1 MSPVATE
8 GVEEEGESKAEDGAD
23 EEEEEDQLLAD
34 LQVGVALVAQR
45 LHIED
50 DRAHYE
56 GYETD
61 QVSPDVPWKQQG
73 FGRRISLVYN
83 LRPVSLCTP
92 RILLKHS
99 ATLLSS
105 GLCENLMKVCLL
117 LSML

>member
-8 GVEEEGESKAEDGAD
+8 SVEEEGESKAEDGAD

-34 LQVGVALVAQR
+34 LQISVTLVAQR

-61 QVSPDVPWKQQG
+61 QVSPDVPWKQQV
-73 FGRRISLVYN
+73 FGRRISLVHS

-105 GLCENLMKVCLL
+105 GL
-117 LSML
+117 

>member
-1 MSPVATE
+1 MAAECVK
-8 GVEEEGESKAEDGAD
+8 EEGESKAEDGSD
-23 EEEEEDQLLAD
+23 EEEEEDELLPYVE
-34 LQVGVALVAQR
+34 VGVALVAQR

-61 QVSPDVPWKQQG
+61 QVSPDVPWKQQV
-73 FGRRISLVYN
+73 FGKRISLVHS

-105 GLCENLMKVCLL
+105 GL
-117 LSML
+117 

>member
-1 MSPVATE
+1 MAAES
-8 GVEEEGESKAEDGAD
+8 VEEEGESKAEDGAD

-34 LQVGVALVAQR
+34 LEVSVALVAQR
-45 LHIED
+45 LRIED

-61 QVSPDVPWKQQG
+61 QVSPDVPWRQQV
-73 FGRRISLVYN
+73 FDRRISLVHSW
-83 LRPVSLCTP
+83 RPVSLCTP

-105 GLCENLMKVCLL
+105 GL
-117 LSML
+117 

>member
-1 MSPVATE
+1 MAAE
-8 GVEEEGESKAEDGAD
+8 GVKEEGESEAEDGAD

-34 LQVGVALVAQR
+34 LQVSVALIAQR

-50 DRAHYE
+50 DRTHYE

-61 QVSPDVPWKQQG
+61 QVSPDVPWKQQV
-73 FGRRISLVYN
+73 FGRRISLVHS

-105 GLCENLMKVCLL
+105 GL
-117 LSML
+117 

>member
-1 MSPVATE
+1 MAAES
-8 GVEEEGESKAEDGAD
+8 VEEEGESKAEDGAD
-23 EEEEEDQLLAD
+23 EEEEEDQLLANF
-34 LQVGVALVAQR
+34 QVSVALVAQR

-61 QVSPDVPWKQQG
+61 QVSPDVPWRQQV
-73 FGRRISLVYN
+73 FDRRISLVHS

-105 GLCENLMKVCLL
+105 GL
-117 LSML
+117 